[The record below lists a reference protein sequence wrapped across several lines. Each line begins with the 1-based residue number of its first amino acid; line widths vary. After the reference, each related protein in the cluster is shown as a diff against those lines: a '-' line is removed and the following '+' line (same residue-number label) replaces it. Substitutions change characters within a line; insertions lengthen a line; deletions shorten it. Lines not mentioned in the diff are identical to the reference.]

1 MRDSA
6 SNPINT
12 TPIPFIDL
20 QAQRARISARI
31 DAAIAR
37 VLDHGHFIMGPEVTE
52 AESKLAAYC
61 GAKHAVTCSN
71 GTSALLL
78 ALMARD
84 IGPGD
89 AVFVPSF
96 TFTATAE
103 VVALLGATPVFVDVF
118 SDTYNMNAASLDDAV
133 SVSKKAGLK
142 AKCVIPVDLF
152 GQPIDFDAVQDI
164 ANQHNLWILDD
175 AAQSFGATYKGRRL
189 GACAEVTTTSFYP
202 SKPLGCYGDGGAV
215 FTDDDETALRVA
227 QVRVHG
233 QGQDRNENV
242 RLGVTA
248 RFDSIQAAVL
258 LEKLSIF
265 DDECAA
271 REKIAARYT
280 ESLKDVVATPI
291 VHDDCKSIWAQYT
304 IASPQ
309 RDHIVATLRDQNIP
323 TALFYPRPIHTQL
336 PYKEFPLPAGGLP
349 ITEKLAGEVLSLPM
363 HPYLSADVQN
373 RIVEA
378 VRSALR

>member
-6 SNPINT
+6 STPVNT

-37 VLDHGHFIMGPEVTE
+37 VLEHGHFIMGPEVIE
-52 AESKLAAYC
+52 VEQRLAAYC
-61 GAKHAVTCSN
+61 DVKHAVTCSN

-78 ALMARD
+78 VLMARD

-118 SDTYNMNAASLDDAV
+118 PDTYNMNADSLDDAV
-133 SVSKKAGLK
+133 SVAKRTGLK

-152 GQPIDFDAVQDI
+152 GQPVDFDAIKAVATKHD
-164 ANQHNLWILDD
+164 LWILDD
-175 AAQSFGATYKGRRL
+175 AAQSFGATYKSRRL

-233 QGQDRNENV
+233 QGEDRNENV

-265 DDECAA
+265 DDECTA

-280 ESLKDVVATPI
+280 DALKDVVRTPT
-291 VHDDCKSIWAQYT
+291 VHKDCTSIWAQYT

-309 RDHIVATLRDQNIP
+309 RDHIVATLKDQNIP
-323 TALFYPRPIHTQL
+323 TALFYPRPIHTQS
-336 PYKEFPLPAGGLP
+336 PYKGFPLPNDGLP
-349 ITEKLAGEVLSLPM
+349 VTEKLAGEVLSLPM
-363 HPYLSADVQN
+363 HPYLSADVQD
-373 RIVEA
+373 RIVTA
-378 VRSALR
+378 VRSALL